1 MIINR
6 KIPFKFLLN
15 EIKLPLFVVT
25 LLGTAFGLLP
35 RYYSEYTPDVSIQI
49 ASTLGIAI
57 SILLSYKIN
66 QSYNRWWEAR
76 TIWGSIA
83 NDSRTLILR
92 LQLYLDNE
100 NEQLQKISYYQIA
113 WNYALEKSLRNQ
125 DTWSSLEGLLNEED
139 IAEIKKHSNIPLA
152 ISQLQ
157 LKAVKGLF
165 EKNLIDALGR
175 LQLENTINN
184 LLVSMGKTERIKNTI
199 FPPTF
204 GQILHIAIYLFVVL
218 LSLSSS
224 FHQNIDI
231 VLQVFILISISM
243 MFFFLEMLAHR
254 LQDPF
259 NNSPTDT
266 PISALSRT
274 IEINIRQLLNETEIP
289 KPIEAQGFYLM

>member
-6 KIPFKFLLN
+6 KIPLKFLLN

-25 LLGTAFGLLP
+25 LLETAFCLLP

-66 QSYNRWWEAR
+66 QSYNRWWEVR

-83 NDSRTLILR
+83 NYSRTLILR
-92 LQLYLDNE
+92 LQLYLNNE

-157 LKAVKGLF
+157 LKVVKVLF
-165 EKNLIDALGR
+165 EKNLIDAR
-175 LQLENTINN
+175 LQN
-184 LLVSMGKTERIKNTI
+184 
-199 FPPTF
+199 
-204 GQILHIAIYLFVVL
+204 
-218 LSLSSS
+218 
-224 FHQNIDI
+224 
-231 VLQVFILISISM
+231 
-243 MFFFLEMLAHR
+243 
-254 LQDPF
+254 PF

-266 PISALSRT
+266 PISPLSRT